1 MSYLINRIIHKKI
14 TFAIVVRKKN
24 QFRKKGVIFVTKKHE
39 YLQLGF
45 LKHKK
50 NHIIIPHQHKKKIR
64 KIPISTEVLIIRSGE
79 IKAIFYD
86 FNNKTINK
94 DTFLKRGDIIILL
107 QGGHGFQVLKN
118 AEIIEIKQGPYV
130 NIKNDK
136 KMIQ

>member
-1 MSYLINRIIHKKI
+1 MSHLINKIIHKKV

-24 QFRKKGVIFVTKKHE
+24 QFKKKGVTFVTKKHE

-50 NHIIIPHQHKKKIR
+50 NHIIMPHQHKKKIR

-79 IKAIFYD
+79 IKVIFYD

-94 DTFLKRGDIIILL
+94 DTLLKRGDIIILL
-107 QGGHGFQVLKN
+107 QGGHLRSILKVN
-118 AEIIEIKQGPYV
+118 RLINGEIIVGTY
-130 NIKNDK
+130 KNG
-136 KMIQ
+136 